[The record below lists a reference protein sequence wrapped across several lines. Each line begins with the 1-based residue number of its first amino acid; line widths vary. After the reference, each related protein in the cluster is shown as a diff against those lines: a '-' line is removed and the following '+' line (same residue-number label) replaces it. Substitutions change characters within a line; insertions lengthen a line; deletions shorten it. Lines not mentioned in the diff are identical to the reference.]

1 MTRPQSP
8 AWTRGGRW
16 ALSAHVWIFFLFLY
30 LPIAMLLVFSFN
42 ANDVSMMTWSGFTF
56 DWYRRVFENLGIIS
70 TAGPD
75 FAASNVQLYSDPNL
89 APAVINSLIVGFT
102 ASTIST
108 VIGTLTAIGLDR
120 TQFPGKSVYRG
131 LVMLPIIIPD
141 IVFGIAMLVFMAAI
155 GLPLG
160 RISIISAHTV
170 FLASYV
176 TVVVGAR
183 LAGMDQSLEA
193 ASADLGARPLT
204 TFRRVTLPLL
214 LPAIMGSF
222 LLSLVISFDDLVI
235 AFFTSG
241 VGSTTL
247 PVYLFSAIKRNVSP
261 EINAV
266 SVLIIVVSMV
276 TVVLAVLVRRGGG
289 AQPH

>member
-1 MTRPQSP
+1 MTARHS
-8 AWTRGGRW
+8 WSRRGRQ
-16 ALSAHVWIFFLFLY
+16 ALKAHLWLFFLFLY
-30 LPIAMLLVFSFN
+30 LPIAILFVYSFN

-56 DWYRRVFENLGIIS
+56 DWYLRVFENLGLIS
-70 TAGPD
+70 RDMPEI
-75 FAASNVQLYSDPNL
+75 ASGNAQLYSDPNL
-89 APAVINSLIVGFT
+89 AISVINTLIVGFT
-102 ASTIST
+102 ASTIAT

-120 TQFPGKSVYRG
+120 ARFFGKNAYRA
-131 LVMLPIIIPD
+131 LVMLPIVIPD
-141 IVFGIAMLVFMAAI
+141 IVLGIATLIFMSSI
-155 GLPLG
+155 GIPLG
-160 RISIISAHTV
+160 RFSVIAAHTL

-183 LAGMDQSLEA
+183 LAGMDRKLEE
-193 ASADLGARPLT
+193 ASADLGAHPLA

-214 LPAIMGSF
+214 MPAIIGSY
-222 LLSLVISFDDLVI
+222 LLALVISFDDLVI

-266 SVLIIVVSMV
+266 SVLIVVVSM
-276 TVVLAVLVRRGGG
+276 TVVVAALRLRRDPLVK
-289 AQPH
+289 